1 MKMPRIMLEKQ
12 LIQSR
17 TLMNLVSKR
26 LNQNIKMSRTI
37 PMKDMRMFEAKQKDK
52 KETFNKRSETQ
63 NNRPRAKLNH
73 LRKE

>member
-1 MKMPRIMLEKQ
+1 
-12 LIQSR
+12 
-17 TLMNLVSKR
+17 
-26 LNQNIKMSRTI
+26 
-37 PMKDMRMFEAKQKDK
+37 MKDMRMFEAKQKDK